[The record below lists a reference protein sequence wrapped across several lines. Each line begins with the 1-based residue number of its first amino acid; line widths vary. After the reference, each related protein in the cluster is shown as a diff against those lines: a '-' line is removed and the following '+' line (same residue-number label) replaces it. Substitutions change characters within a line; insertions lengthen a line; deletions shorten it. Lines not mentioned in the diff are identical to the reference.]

1 MTRQEKTPFK
11 TVTANLGRLN
21 RRQLDAV
28 AAQVAGLL
36 DAMEEEAPETTPL
49 TASNVTQGPKKG
61 GQAGYIEHKTIN
73 GCGPY
78 AYLRYWSGK
87 THKSTYLGKVETK
100 Q

>member
-1 MTRQEKTPFK
+1 MKTQATPYQ

-21 RRQLDAV
+21 RRQLEDV
-28 AAQVAGLL
+28 AAQVAALLAVLEDEADDEATALTSSNTGPGL
-36 DAMEEEAPETTPL
+36 
-49 TASNVTQGPKKG
+49 KKG

-78 AYLRYWSGK
+78 AYLRFWSGK
-87 THKSTYLGKVETK
+87 THKSTYLGKVGAK

>member
-1 MTRQEKTPFK
+1 MTRQTTPFT

-21 RRQLDAV
+21 RRQLEEV
-28 AAQVAGLL
+28 AAMVAGLL
-36 DAMEEEAPETTPL
+36 DVVDEEDAEATPL
-49 TASNVTQGPKKG
+49 TSTKVGPAKS

-78 AYLRYWSGK
+78 AYLRFWAGK

>member
-1 MTRQEKTPFK
+1 MTRQTTPFT

-21 RRQLDAV
+21 RRQLEEV
-28 AAQVAGLL
+28 AAMVAGLL
-36 DAMEEEAPETTPL
+36 DVVDEEDAEATPL
-49 TASNVTQGPKKG
+49 TSTKVGPAKA
-61 GQAGYIEHKTIN
+61 GQRGFVEHKTIN

-78 AYLRYWSGK
+78 AYLRFWSGK

>member
-1 MTRQEKTPFK
+1 MKTQATPYQ

-21 RRQLDAV
+21 RRQLEDV
-28 AAQVAGLL
+28 AAQVAALLAVLEDEADEATALTSSNTGPGL
-36 DAMEEEAPETTPL
+36 
-49 TASNVTQGPKKG
+49 KKG

-78 AYLRYWSGK
+78 AYLRFWSGK
-87 THKSTYLGKVETK
+87 THKSTYLGKVGAK

>member
-1 MTRQEKTPFK
+1 MTRQATPYQ
-11 TVTANLGRLN
+11 TVVRNLKHLTKS
-21 RRQLDAV
+21 QLEEV

-36 DAMEEEAPETTPL
+36 DAMEEEAPETTPM
-49 TASNVTQGPKKG
+49 TASNVTQGPKRG

>member
-1 MTRQEKTPFK
+1 MKTQATPYT

-21 RRQLDAV
+21 RRQLEDV
-28 AAQVAGLL
+28 AAQVAALL
-36 DAMEEEAPETTPL
+36 EVLDDEADTEATAL
-49 TASNVTQGPKKG
+49 TSTKVGPAKA
-61 GQAGYIEHKTIN
+61 GQRGFVEHKTIN

-78 AYLRYWSGK
+78 AYLRFWSGK

>member
-1 MTRQEKTPFK
+1 MKTQATPYQ

-21 RRQLDAV
+21 RRQLEEV
-28 AAQVAGLL
+28 AAMVAGLL
-36 DAMEEEAPETTPL
+36 DVVDDEGDEATALTSSNATPGL
-49 TASNVTQGPKKG
+49 KKG
-61 GQAGYIEHKTIN
+61 GQAGFVEYKTIN

-78 AYLRYWSGK
+78 AYLRFWAGK

>member
-1 MTRQEKTPFK
+1 MTRQTTPFT

-21 RRQLDAV
+21 RRQLEEV
-28 AAQVAGLL
+28 AAMVAGLL
-36 DAMEEEAPETTPL
+36 DVVDEEDAEATPL
-49 TASNVTQGPKKG
+49 TSTKVGPAKS
-61 GQAGYIEHKTIN
+61 GQTGYIEHKTIN

-78 AYLRYWSGK
+78 AYLRFWSGK

>member
-1 MTRQEKTPFK
+1 MKTQATPYT

-21 RRQLDAV
+21 RRQLEDV
-28 AAQVAGLL
+28 AAQVAALL
-36 DAMEEEAPETTPL
+36 EVLDDEADTEATAL
-49 TASNVTQGPKKG
+49 TSTKVGPAKS
-61 GQAGYIEHKTIN
+61 GQTGYIEHKTIN

-78 AYLRYWSGK
+78 AYLRFWSGK